1 MVKLEWLAA
10 AAGLAVVL
18 ALAAQVIVAKPDGFV
33 LRTSLTVSGIV
44 VVFALA
50 SLILWLTGTL
60 G

>member
-10 AAGLAVVL
+10 AAGLAVVI
-18 ALAAQVIVAKPDGFV
+18 ALAVQVVVAKPGGFV
-33 LRTSLTVSGIV
+33 LRTSLTVSGVV

-50 SLILWLTGTL
+50 TLILWLTGTL